1 MRKITLVNNSNSF
14 TFTCHGH
21 ISISH
26 PYISHTSFSRQT
38 CLHVYWD
45 MREVHTSSFKHQCM
59 RGKSQQM
66 FLFFFSS
73 LRIIYTSGPQPSS
86 RDTGTRDITRHSFTA
101 CGGHYQTER
110 LDGFGLGFGI
120 TSALLYQTQSLDNKV
135 KWDAFKPVWRLLF
148 ESPRVSVSSQG
159 NQPIKMS
166 VTADRDEDQNQIL
179 NIQLVLVLRAEIT
192 VTSGCRWFILGQCLS
207 CITQHI

>member
-1 MRKITLVNNSNSF
+1 MAIFQFHTPTSHIRLSLDKRVSTCTEICVRCTLLPLNTSVCVGKVNRCF
-14 TFTCHGH
+14 F
-21 ISISH
+21 
-26 PYISHTSFSRQT
+26 
-38 CLHVYWD
+38 
-45 MREVHTSSFKHQCM
+45 
-59 RGKSQQM
+59 
-66 FLFFFSS
+66 FFFSS